1 MIYTIFLNTALPVRA
16 EASEKSEMVT
26 QLLFGE
32 FCRIIEEKG
41 SFVKIENYTDK
52 YIGWADKK
60 MLHPITEEVFEA
72 LCCAPIFRTNM
83 PIADAFCMT
92 DKSIYHLSAGSLLP
106 FYDHDKSSF
115 EIAGKTFQIHPS
127 FVTYIPHKSK
137 ENMTPTCMLFQNAPY
152 LWGGKSIFGID
163 CSGFVQNVFAL
174 HGYILPRDASIQAH
188 HGEDIAL
195 LEDANTG
202 DLVFFQKEEKITH
215 VGIYL
220 GENKIIHAS
229 GKVRIDK
236 VDEKG
241 IFDEETQEYSH
252 HFASIKRI

>member
-1 MIYTIFLNTALPVRA
+1 MIYAIFLNTTLPVRA

-32 FCRIIEEKG
+32 FCRIIEEKD

-60 MLHPITEEVFEA
+60 MLHPITEDIYNELSCSA
-72 LCCAPIFRTNM
+72 IFRTNM

-106 FYDHDKSSF
+106 FYDHEKSSF

-127 FVTYIPHKSK
+127 FVTYIPLQSK
-137 ENMTPTCMLFQNAPY
+137 ENIIPTCMLFQNSPY
-152 LWGGKSIFGID
+152 LWGGKTIFGID
-163 CSGFVQNVFAL
+163 CSGFVQTVFAL
-174 HGYILPRDASIQAH
+174 NGYALPRDASVQAH
-188 HGEDIAL
+188 QGEIISTLQQAQP
-195 LEDANTG
+195 G
-202 DLVFFQKEEKITH
+202 DLFFFRKNENITH

-220 GENKIIHAS
+220 GEDKIIHAS

-236 VDEKG
+236 IDEKG
-241 IFDEETQEYSH
+241 IFNEETREYSH
-252 HFASIKRI
+252 DLASIKRI